1 MYGGREFAPTPAPL
15 VKLTLTTLDLINMP
29 LMDPEQYL
37 IADEVCILD
46 TTAAK
51 TDLNWK
57 PLYRDEDMLKAAYRE
72 YRTSRTKS
80 DASSSSVALHRQ

>member
-1 MYGGREFAPTPAPL
+1 
-15 VKLTLTTLDLINMP
+15 MP

-51 TDLNWK
+51 TDLGWQ
-57 PLYRDEDMLKAAYRE
+57 PRFRDEDMLKAAYRE
-72 YRTSRTKS
+72 YRTGLGNPSKS
-80 DASSSSVALHRQ
+80 VKASPSIANH